1 MAEACAIVGRTTLEW
16 SVPSLREWRM
26 LKPKLPGVPGV
37 SISVGVPTP
46 ELPQV
51 PTAPT
56 KGDLLR
62 AAGVPEM
69 PEMPEAPHVPTAAEL
84 AAAAG
89 MPAIPQPGVPAELQE
104 LMDRREAGTIT
115 DEDFAAAMQKLYGG

>member
-1 MAEACAIVGRTTLEW
+1 
-16 SVPSLREWRM
+16 M
-26 LKPKLPGVPGV
+26 LKPKLPGIPGV
-37 SISVGVPTP
+37 SISVDVPTP

-51 PTAPT
+51 PQMPTAPS
-56 KGDLLR
+56 KEDLLR

-69 PEMPEAPHVPTAAEL
+69 PEMPHVPTAAEL

-89 MPAIPQPGVPAELQE
+89 IPSIPQPGVPPELQE